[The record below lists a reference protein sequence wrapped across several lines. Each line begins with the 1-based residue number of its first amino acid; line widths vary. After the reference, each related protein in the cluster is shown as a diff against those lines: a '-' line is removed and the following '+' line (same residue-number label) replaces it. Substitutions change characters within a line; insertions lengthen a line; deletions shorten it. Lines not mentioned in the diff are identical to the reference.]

1 MAIKGFTHEIIQ
13 PTENLD
19 VYIELFNDEG
29 RYVSSHW
36 HNSIEIIYLTSG
48 TYN

>member
-19 VYIELFNDEG
+19 VYIELSDGKHVAIEVKPKYAPDNDI
-29 RYVSSHW
+29 S
-36 HNSIEIIYLTSG
+36 
-48 TYN
+48 